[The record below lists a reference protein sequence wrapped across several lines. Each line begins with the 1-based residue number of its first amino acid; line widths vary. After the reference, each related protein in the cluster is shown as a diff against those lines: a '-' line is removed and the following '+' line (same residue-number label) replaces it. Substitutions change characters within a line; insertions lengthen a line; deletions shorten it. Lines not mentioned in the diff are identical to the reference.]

1 MQLTVLGGAGIRIP
15 LLARGVAR
23 MAPAVGLTR
32 LTLFDPDEERLQL
45 MSPLVRRMLDEQ
57 QSSLELTVTSDAEEG
72 LRGARFVFSAIRVG
86 GDEGRALDE
95 RLALEEGVLGQETV
109 GAGGFAMALRTIPVI
124 LEYAHLMERV
134 APDAWLLSFT
144 NPAGIITQ
152 ALADH
157 TSVRVLGICDSASG
171 LKARIAGYLER
182 SAEDVH
188 VRYFGLNH
196 LGFVSE
202 VHVDGRD
209 VMPDL
214 LAHYEALRRFDAEF
228 ALFDTELV
236 QAERLIPNEYLYF
249 YYYAR
254 EALDRL
260 LQAGEARGAQV
271 LRLNTALRKRLKELM
286 PAGRVDEAWTL
297 YRDTMS
303 ERGATYLKTESGS
316 AAHSGAVSEASDGAP
331 APLGGYEG
339 LALATIDALAQGR
352 TTSLSLDVPN
362 HGALSDMR
370 SDDVV
375 EVPCLVGRDYYAPLA
390 QGPTPL
396 EARGLLSQ
404 VKAYERLTVEAA
416 VTGDYRTALAA
427 LTANPLVPSYPA
439 ARRVLDKYLEA
450 HREHLPQ
457 FSQ

>member
-15 LLARGVAR
+15 LLARGVAQ
-23 MAPAVGLTR
+23 MASRVGLTR
-32 LTLFDPDEERLQL
+32 LVLLDPDEERLQL
-45 MSPLVRRMLDEQ
+45 MSPLVRRMLDEH
-57 QSSLELTVTSDAEEG
+57 QSPLELVVTSDAEEG
-72 LRGARFVFSAIRVG
+72 LSGARFVFSAIRVG

-109 GAGGFAMALRTIPVI
+109 GAGGFAMALRTIPAI
-124 LEYAHLMERV
+124 LDYAHLLERV

-157 TSVRVLGICDSASG
+157 THVRVLGICDSASG
-171 LKARIAGYLER
+171 LQARIAGYLGR
-182 SAEDVH
+182 PLPDVH

-214 LAHYEALRRFDAEF
+214 LANYEALRRYDAEF
-228 ALFDTELV
+228 ALFDPELV
-236 QAERLIPNEYLYF
+236 RAQRLIPNEYLYF
-249 YYYAR
+249 YYYYR
-254 EALDRL
+254 EALGRL

-271 LRLNTALRKRLKELM
+271 LRLNTALRKRLKELV
-286 PAGRVDEAWTL
+286 PAGRVDEAWAL
-297 YRDTMS
+297 YQATMS
-303 ERGATYLKTESGS
+303 ERGATYLKTESGTP
-316 AAHSGAVSEASDGAP
+316 AHAEVAPDASTGDAP
-331 APLGGYEG
+331 RLGGYEG
-339 LALATIDALAQGR
+339 LALATIDALGEGH

-362 HGALSDMR
+362 RGALSDMR
-370 SDDVV
+370 PDDVV

-396 EARGLLSQ
+396 EAHGLLSQ

-416 VTGDYRTALAA
+416 VTGNYRTALAA

-439 ARRVLDKYLEA
+439 ARRVLDKYLAA
-450 HREHLPQ
+450 HRKHLPQ
-457 FSQ
+457 FS